1 MEAWALF
8 IQLTY
13 KPFIFVV
20 TCSSFSYSSMNC
32 NGCTA
37 FHKVNP
43 NFKKVLDEP
52 LRKKAKQYI
61 KFQIIFFFISSV
73 ETIPF
78 TGSHCFY
85 LFAVFKDQLI

>member
-13 KPFIFVV
+13 KLFIFVV
-20 TCSSFSYSSMNC
+20 MCSSFSYSSMNC
-32 NGCTA
+32 NGCPA

-52 LRKKAKQYI
+52 LRKKAK
-61 KFQIIFFFISSV
+61 
-73 ETIPF
+73 
-78 TGSHCFY
+78 
-85 LFAVFKDQLI
+85 